1 MQMQNKEMP
10 ESNRPSE
17 DEVRSQFIPVGLE
30 RAYAEMAADC
40 ACESEAL
47 ERSEAL
53 LADAADR

>member
-1 MQMQNKEMP
+1 MQNKEMP